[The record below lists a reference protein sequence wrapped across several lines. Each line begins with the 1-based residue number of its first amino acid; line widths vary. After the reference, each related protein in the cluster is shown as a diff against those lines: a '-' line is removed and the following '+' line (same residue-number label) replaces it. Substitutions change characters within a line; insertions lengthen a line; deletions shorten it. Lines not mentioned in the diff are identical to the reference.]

1 MRKLVIFSA
10 AAMALTA
17 GPALAD
23 LLATASTNVNVR
35 EGPGSQYPVVGTLGS
50 GQAVQI
56 EGCINGGRWCR
67 LSTGEGW
74 VSARF
79 LDGVDMVGAP
89 VIAYEDGSS
98 STVIER
104 RGVDTGT
111 TGAITG
117 GATGAVAG
125 AIVGGPA
132 GAAIGGVAGFVG
144 GGAVGTAINPPDRV
158 RTYVTSNRIRPITY
172 EDDVVVGTTLPDT
185 VEMGTIPDY
194 EYRYVYLN
202 DRPVLVEPGSRRVV
216 YVYE

>member
-10 AAMALTA
+10 AAMALAA

-23 LLATASTNVNVR
+23 MLATASTNVNVR
-35 EGPGSQYPVVGTLGS
+35 AGPGSQYPVVGVLGS
-50 GQAVQI
+50 GQSVQI
-56 EGCINGGRWCR
+56 EGCINGSRWCR

-74 VSARF
+74 VSSRYLA
-79 LDGVDMVGAP
+79 GAEMGSAP
-89 VIAYEDGSS
+89 VIAYEGGTS

-104 RGVDTGT
+104 RGVDTST

-158 RTYVTSNRIRPITY
+158 RTYVRSNRIRPITY
-172 EDDVVVGTTLPDT
+172 DQDVVVGTTLPNT

-202 DRPVLVEPGSRRVV
+202 ERPVLVEPRSRRVV